1 VGLTCPATDE
11 CRVPLVYAIKTC
23 CSFVSVTLFRYLRE
37 EGTSVLYFT
46 LLPPQPFR
54 KESLYRIHGVHE
66 QANIGIVRIFLGS
79 FALRYRS
86 AQHIPVPPGVSYYG
100 KDGPWGPV
108 TVNYSGY
115 LSSGSS
121 DEEVNE
127 HLARDTQLMKTAKAK
142 SYARKLSEGDW
153 TEGF

>member
-1 VGLTCPATDE
+1 
-11 CRVPLVYAIKTC
+11 
-23 CSFVSVTLFRYLRE
+23 
-37 EGTSVLYFT
+37 
-46 LLPPQPFR
+46 
-54 KESLYRIHGVHE
+54 
-66 QANIGIVRIFLGS
+66 
-79 FALRYRS
+79 
-86 AQHIPVPPGVSYYG
+86 
-100 KDGPWGPV
+100 V

-153 TEGF
+153 TEGFWEQQADVIHMEQDRPHHMISWALHLLDSFAT